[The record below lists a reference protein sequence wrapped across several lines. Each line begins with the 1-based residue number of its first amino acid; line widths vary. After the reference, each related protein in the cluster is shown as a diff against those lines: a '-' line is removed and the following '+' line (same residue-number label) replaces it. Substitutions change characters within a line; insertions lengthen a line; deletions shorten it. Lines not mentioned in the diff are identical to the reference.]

1 MKRTIKEEIVATCK
15 RLYEHHLNGG
25 YGGNV
30 SVKDEGLI
38 YITPSGMPK
47 DTLDYSD
54 IIVMDFKGNIL
65 EGSGKPSSEMRFHTL
80 IYKERPDV
88 NAIIHAHPP
97 IATGFSIAHREIPIG
112 IHEEATIVLGEVPV
126 LPYAV
131 TSSEELAEEV
141 ASAIR
146 KSNAALLSNHGAITV
161 GESLE
166 QAFRRM
172 EELENLCEMIM
183 VASTV
188 GKVNKIPK
196 DKLKELIALVR
207 SREANQDKK
216 E

>member
-1 MKRTIKEEIVATCK
+1 MKRTIKEAIVATCK

-47 DTLDYSD
+47 DTLEYSD
-54 IIVMDFKGNIL
+54 IIVMDFNGNML
-65 EGSGKPSSEMRFHTL
+65 EGKGKPSSEMRFHIL

-97 IATGFSIAHREIPIG
+97 IATGFSIAHRVIPIG
-112 IHEEATIVLGEVPV
+112 IHEEATIVLGDVPV

-131 TSSEELAEEV
+131 TSSKELADEV

-161 GESLE
+161 GNSLE

-183 VASTV
+183 VANSV
-188 GKVNKIPK
+188 GEVHKIP
-196 DKLKELIALVR
+196 DEKLNELIALIKN
-207 SREANQDKK
+207 REKK
-216 E
+216 

>member
-1 MKRTIKEEIVATCK
+1 MKRTVKEKIVAVCK
-15 RLYEHHLNGG
+15 RLYKRNLNGG

-30 SVKDEGLI
+30 SVKDKGLI

-47 DTLDYSD
+47 DTLEYAD

-65 EGSGKPSSEMRFHTL
+65 EGKGKPSSEMRFHTL

-97 IATGFSIAHREIPIG
+97 IATGFAIARRAIPIG

-131 TSSEELAEEV
+131 TSSEELADEV
-141 ASAIR
+141 AKAIR
-146 KSNAALLSNHGAITV
+146 KSNAALLSNHGAVTV
-161 GESLE
+161 GASIE

-172 EELENLCEMIM
+172 EELENLCQMIM
-183 VASTV
+183 VANTV
-188 GKVNKIPK
+188 GEVHKIPE
-196 DKLKELIALVR
+196 DKLQELITLIKN
-207 SREANQDKK
+207 REK